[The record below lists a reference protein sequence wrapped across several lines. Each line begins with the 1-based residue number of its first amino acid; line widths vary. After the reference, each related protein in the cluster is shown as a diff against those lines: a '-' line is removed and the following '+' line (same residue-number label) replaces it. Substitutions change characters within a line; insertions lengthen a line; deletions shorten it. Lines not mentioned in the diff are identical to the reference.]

1 MIRKDYSQEIYLKYF
16 STDGKLIKVT
26 LHNDKVMEGIF
37 VGFFHPDDTSENIF
51 KWHFIPKN
59 ELERFRKAI
68 IPEEKEGLGLMIL
81 QEEIKNVEFK

>member
-1 MIRKDYSQEIYLKYF
+1 MKKDYSREIYAKYF
-16 STDGKLIKVT
+16 STEGKLIKVT

-51 KWHFIPKN
+51 KWHFIPKM
-59 ELERFRKAI
+59 EIEKFRKAI
-68 IPEEKEGLGLMIL
+68 IPEEKEGLGVMIL